1 MKNIRAKKAIVATL
15 VPAAVLLSS
24 GVAGAV
30 PTTPTTYAPAT
41 TTTSTL
47 PSGIIFGDNNA
58 GIQTL
63 PVGQGRTYLVTN
75 LKGGTSVVFSV
86 NGLPGGSAIVLPD
99 GTVVFTITVLD
110 PHISVGGGPA
120 IPASYG
126 SNNVVLTGTLAN
138 GLPYSNSQT
147 VIIPNP
153 GGVVA
158 TASSTTSTGGLAF
171 TGTDIA
177 AMTIGGLALVAAGGS
192 LVLVARRRRHNSS
205 TS

>member
-1 MKNIRAKKAIVATL
+1 MKNIRAKKAIVAML

-110 PHISVGGGPA
+110 PHISVNGGPA

-147 VIIPNP
+147 VIIPNT
-153 GGVVA
+153 GLA
-158 TASSTTSTGGLAF
+158 KNAGGLAF
-171 TGTDIA
+171 TGTEIA